1 MDSEDEALRAAI
13 AASLEDVQAPAQ
25 TQANNNVKSVV
36 DLTGDSDDDDVM
48 PTFPIS
54 KSVIGSET
62 SRDVSVLD
70 DAEDEDEDL
79 ERAIALSLQ
88 AAGGQDNPRV
98 EAITVP
104 PVKEQTQAK
113 DEVLPENSAQLFLSL
128 DRKKMEAER
137 LARLAKRKAED
148 GPGPDQRNV
157 KQPRIEAPVQHTQAS
172 GPSSAPSIQFPDGT
186 VKKTFAFGYRRTHE
200 DIKIE
205 EVLQK
210 SNLELAVLSSFMWD
224 MEWLFSKVDLRNTRF
239 IMVMQAKDD
248 VTKRQYE
255 SETASMK
262 NLRLCFPPMDGQV
275 NCMHSKLMLLFH
287 PGYLRIAV
295 PTANLVPFDW
305 GETGGIM
312 ENSVFLIDLPKRDP
326 TVPTTD
332 SKTNFYTD
340 LVYFLK
346 ASTLHDNI
354 IAKLKDFDF
363 SKTAQFAFV
372 HTMHVS
378 LPTIADQSLT
388 LYASGGS
395 HLGSSWKQTGY
406 CGLGRSLEALGLK
419 TNTSISLDY
428 VTSSLG
434 SIVSDFM
441 KCIYLAAQG
450 DSGLTELTLRTSKSL
465 PAKDPTDP
473 RRLITAT
480 TADEW
485 KDRMRIYFPSQET
498 VLRSKG
504 GPNSAGTICFQSKW
518 FESGKF
524 PVQALRDCRSVRDGM
539 VMHNKIAYVQPDK
552 PILLSETTE
561 CPGWA
566 YVGSANLSESAW
578 GRLVQDRSTK
588 QPKLNCRNWECGVI
602 VPVIKQKPTTTNAER
617 ITNNSEVGFSSKHGK
632 GSKVEENT
640 RLLDIFAG
648 TVPVPMRVPGPR
660 FDGSR
665 KPWYFMEM
673 D

>member
-1 MDSEDEALRAAI
+1 MMDSEDEALRAAI

-224 MEWLFSKVDLRNTRF
+224 MEWLFCKVDLRNTRF

-248 VTKRQYE
+248 ATVSLKTF
-255 SETASMK
+255 
-262 NLRLCFPPMDGQV
+262 LRCSL
-275 NCMHSKLMLLFH
+275 S
-287 PGYLRIAV
+287 
-295 PTANLVPFDW
+295 
-305 GETGGIM
+305 
-312 ENSVFLIDLPKRDP
+312 P
-326 TVPTTD
+326 TV
-332 SKTNFYTD
+332 
-340 LVYFLK
+340 V
-346 ASTLHDNI
+346 
-354 IAKLKDFDF
+354 
-363 SKTAQFAFV
+363 
-372 HTMHVS
+372 
-378 LPTIADQSLT
+378 
-388 LYASGGS
+388 ASG
-395 HLGSSWKQTGY
+395 LGFTDESRNDNMSLKQH
-406 CGLGRSLEALGLK
+406 R
-419 TNTSISLDY
+419 
-428 VTSSLG
+428 
-434 SIVSDFM
+434 
-441 KCIYLAAQG
+441 
-450 DSGLTELTLRTSKSL
+450 
-465 PAKDPTDP
+465 
-473 RRLITAT
+473 
-480 TADEW
+480 
-485 KDRMRIYFPSQET
+485 
-498 VLRSKG
+498 
-504 GPNSAGTICFQSKW
+504 
-518 FESGKF
+518 
-524 PVQALRDCRSVRDGM
+524 
-539 VMHNKIAYVQPDK
+539 
-552 PILLSETTE
+552 
-561 CPGWA
+561 
-566 YVGSANLSESAW
+566 
-578 GRLVQDRSTK
+578 
-588 QPKLNCRNWECGVI
+588 
-602 VPVIKQKPTTTNAER
+602 
-617 ITNNSEVGFSSKHGK
+617 
-632 GSKVEENT
+632 
-640 RLLDIFAG
+640 
-648 TVPVPMRVPGPR
+648 
-660 FDGSR
+660 
-665 KPWYFMEM
+665 
-673 D
+673 

>member
-1 MDSEDEALRAAI
+1 MEPDSEDEALRAAI
-13 AASLEDVQAPAQ
+13 AASLEDVQPPVRN
-25 TQANNNVKSVV
+25 QANNNAKSVV
-36 DLTGDSDDDDVM
+36 DLTGDSDADDVM
-48 PTFPIS
+48 PTFPKS

-62 SRDVSVLD
+62 SREVSVLD

-88 AAGGQDNPRV
+88 AAGGQDDPLV
-98 EAITVP
+98 ETATTP
-104 PVKEQTQAK
+104 PVKEQTRVK
-113 DEVLPENSAQLFLSL
+113 DEVLPKNNAESFLGL
-128 DRKKMEAER
+128 DRKKMEEER

-157 KQPRIEAPVQHTQAS
+157 KHPRIEAPVQHTQAS
-172 GPSSAPSIQFPDGT
+172 GPSSAPAIQFPEGT
-186 VKKTFAFGYRRTHE
+186 VKKTFAFGYRRTPE

-248 VTKRQYE
+248 ATKRQYE

-312 ENSVFLIDLPKRDP
+312 ENSVFLIDLPRRDS
-326 TVPTTD
+326 TVPTND
-332 SKTNFYTD
+332 SKTNFYID
-340 LVYFLK
+340 LMYFLK

-372 HTMHVS
+372 HT
-378 LPTIADQSLT
+378 I
-388 LYASGGS
+388 GGS

-419 TNTSISLDY
+419 TNTPISLDY

-434 SIVSDFM
+434 SIVPDFM
-441 KCIYLAAQG
+441 RCIYLAAQG

-518 FESGKF
+518 FENGKF

-552 PILLSETTE
+552 PIPLSETTE
-561 CPGWA
+561 CPGWV
-566 YVGSANLSESAW
+566 YVGSANFSESAW
-578 GRLVQDRSTK
+578 GRLIQDRSTK

-617 ITNNSEVGFSSKHGK
+617 ITNTSAEGSSSKQVK
-632 GSKVEENT
+632 GSGVEENT

-660 FDGSR
+660 FDRTR